1 MEKKTH
7 MSLMDRDYYWEDRD
21 KKNKRQTNIMRI
33 RKKSRVNKKAVF
45 FFAFLI
51 AFLAVI
57 GYVDNYGIPQ
67 TVLNTLSSLGID
79 ISEADI
85 KDLKSSYDGSYWE
98 EDTYNEIYNG
108 IVNYQTNIS
117 LSIPYTNQNSD
128 IISRQYKRVIDEH
141 PELFWLDGSG
151 KCAGTIMGNVALMN
165 IEIGT
170 LCDINSVP
178 QMKTLLDKAVTEII
192 FETNKRCKTDFEKA
206 EFVHDV
212 LIMNC
217 EYDAETYYRWMG
229 MGDDRFNSAHTSY
242 GCLVNRKAVCAGY
255 AKAYMLIMN
264 ELGIECGY
272 VEGTAGTQG
281 NFGPHAWN
289 YIKLDDGYYMVDLTW
304 DDPIGNSSGN
314 IYHNYFCVNTET
326 ISKDHT
332 IGDDQVIPLCEGVKY
347 LNN

>member
-1 MEKKTH
+1 

-67 TVLNTLSSLGID
+67 TVSNTLSNLGID

-85 KDLKSSYDGSYWE
+85 KDLKSSYDDAYWE

-117 LSIPYTNQNSD
+117 LSIPYSNQNSD

-151 KCAGTIMGNVALMN
+151 GSDSDRGRPECRSCGGSEQGFPESCPPVRRR
-165 IEIGT
+165 
-170 LCDINSVP
+170 NSVYLV
-178 QMKTLLDKAVTEII
+178 KHT
-192 FETNKRCKTDFEKA
+192 KRPLSR
-206 EFVHDV
+206 V
-212 LIMNC
+212 LP
-217 EYDAETYYRWMG
+217 
-229 MGDDRFNSAHTSY
+229 
-242 GCLVNRKAVCAGY
+242 
-255 AKAYMLIMN
+255 
-264 ELGIECGY
+264 
-272 VEGTAGTQG
+272 
-281 NFGPHAWN
+281 FG
-289 YIKLDDGYYMVDLTW
+289 
-304 DDPIGNSSGN
+304 
-314 IYHNYFCVNTET
+314 
-326 ISKDHT
+326 
-332 IGDDQVIPLCEGVKY
+332 
-347 LNN
+347 